1 MRVALFGGTFDP
13 IHCGHLAAARAARE
27 ALRLDQVHFIPSGRP
42 PHRRDGITGYE
53 HRYTMV
59 ALACAGEP
67 AFVPS
72 LIERPEAAARQRVHY
87 SILTVRR
94 FSRRLG
100 PDDRLFFIIGAD
112 AFLEFRTWRKWRELL
127 NATDFIVISRPGFPL
142 ERIPEVLPREVRRGE
157 AEPAAPLYEIPLRR
171 TSVWVLAGVEQPVS
185 ATEIR
190 RRAAAGKSIAG
201 LAPPPVAEYILK
213 TGLYT

>member
-1 MRVALFGGTFDP
+1 MRIALFGGTFDP
-13 IHCGHLAAARAARE
+13 IHCGHLAAARAARD

-42 PHRRDGITGYE
+42 PHRRDEITCYE

-72 LIERPEAAARQRVHY
+72 LLETPQAARHRVHY

-94 FSRRLG
+94 FRRRLG
-100 PDDRLFFIIGAD
+100 KDDRLFFIIGAD

-127 NATDFIVISRPGFPL
+127 NATDFVVISRPGFPL
-142 ERIPEVLPREVRRGE
+142 ESIPEVLPRDMRRREVR
-157 AEPAAPLYEIPLRR
+157 PVLPLYEIPLRR

-185 ATEIR
+185 ATDIR
-190 RRAAAGKSIAG
+190 QRAAAGKSIAG
-201 LAPPPVAEYILK
+201 LVPPAVADYILK
-213 TGLYT
+213 LGLYS